1 MARPSKYN
9 WEAIEIA
16 YEGGLDNNSIVKRF
30 GITKKQL
37 TNKAALKG
45 WVIKGYIKSDIEGI
59 SASLGS
65 LNEISTKHPELES
78 LIVAKID
85 TTMQDNELIEN
96 NRKLSKLAQGIII
109 KHKDNF
115 DHSNIKNLTGA
126 LKDIESIAN
135 PQASKTDILINNTNA
150 MQNITQIKTIDDI
163 YKD

>member
-9 WEAIEIA
+9 WEAIQVA
-16 YEGGLDNNSIVKRF
+16 FEGGLDNESIVKRF

-37 TNKAALKG
+37 TNKIALKG

-85 TTMQDNELIEN
+85 TTIEDNVLMDN
-96 NRKLSKLAQGIII
+96 NRKLAKLAQGIII
-109 KHKDNF
+109 KNKDNF
-115 DHSNIKNLTGA
+115 NHTNIRNLTGA
-126 LKDIESIAN
+126 IKDIENVAN
-135 PQASKTDILINNTNA
+135 PQAGQKIDINNTNA
-150 MQNITQIKTIDDI
+150 QQNNDKVIKVE
-163 YKD
+163 YS